1 MNIINKTHQ
10 AISVPL
16 LDGKKLHLGP
26 GKAGQIHP
34 KAAEKPALKKLI
46 EAGEIEILDDGRNTP
61 AGDTRSASARGHLT
75 R

>member
-16 LDGKKLHLGP
+16 HGGKKLHLGP
-26 GKAGQIHP
+26 GKAGQINP
-34 KAAEKPALKKLI
+34 KEAEKPSLKKLI
-46 EAGEIEILDDGRNTP
+46 EAGEIEIIDDGRNTP
-61 AGDTRSASARGHLT
+61 AGDTRSVAARGRLK